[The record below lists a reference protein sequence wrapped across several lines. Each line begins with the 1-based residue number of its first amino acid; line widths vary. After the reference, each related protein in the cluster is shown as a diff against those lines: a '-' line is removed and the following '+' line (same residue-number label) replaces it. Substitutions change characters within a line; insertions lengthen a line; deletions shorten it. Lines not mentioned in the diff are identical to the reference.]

1 MNVISGEGE
10 SRELQ
15 ESSKMDTDVLTG
27 TILIDKDYRIIYYND
42 YAKEILFAKDDA
54 ISHQSVKHFLG
65 KSFFLP
71 DEPGGEKTFHYQIQG
86 RQVFVTVS
94 RWTCGEE
101 KEGPTYLILL
111 LLGAKPSQNEMEEY
125 AKKHVLQDLQEIIEA
140 SFDGILVTDAEGN
153 VEIVNQGYVHNTGIT
168 REELLGR
175 NILHLV
181 NPVWMKQSVVGM
193 VQEKKETVSLQHM
206 TRNGKSIIVTGTPIF
221 DEQKNIRKIVVN
233 SRDISEIYALS
244 EKLESA
250 KKMEEIYMQ
259 RLKQQE
265 ERGETADD
273 VVIVNQEM
281 QDVFRLAKKLGNF
294 NTNVLLTGESGVGKD
309 EIAKFIHKNG
319 LRSTKPYVAVN
330 CGAVPENLLE
340 SELFGYESGAF
351 TGALKCGKKGLF
363 ELADGGV
370 LFLDEV
376 AEIPLSLQ
384 VKLLRVLENR
394 EIMRLGGTKLLP
406 LNVRIIA
413 ATNRDLPAMIK
424 NGSFREDLYYRLNVV
439 NIRIPPLRER
449 KDEIPLFCLKF
460 VHHYN
465 GQYGENKKLTYPVI
479 DEFQKYSWPG
489 NIRELKNVIENMF
502 VLSDGEYLRVKD
514 IPWNCRRRK
523 VKNSYEGVS
532 LEEAVEEVERELLK
546 GAKEKF
552 HTTRQMAEYLKVN
565 QSTVVRK
572 LKKYRL

>member
-1 MNVISGEGE
+1 MNIVSGEGE

-15 ESSKMDTDVLTG
+15 KSSKTDTDVLTG

-42 YAKEILFAKDDA
+42 YAKEILSAEDDA
-54 ISHQSVKHFLG
+54 ISHQSVKRFLG

-71 DEPGGEKTFHYQIQG
+71 DEPDGEKTFHYEIQG

-94 RWTCGEE
+94 RWACGDE
-101 KEGPTYLILL
+101 KDGPTYLILL

-273 VVIVNQEM
+273 VVIVNQDM
-281 QDVFRLAKKLGNF
+281 QNVFRLAKKLGNF

-309 EIAKFIHKNG
+309 EVAKFIHKNG

-465 GQYGENKKLTYPVI
+465 RQYGENKKLTYPVI

-502 VLSDGEYLRVKD
+502 VLSDGEYLQVKD
-514 IPWNCRRRK
+514 IPWNCRRQK
-523 VKNSYEGVS
+523 VQNSYEGVS
-532 LEEAVEEVERELLK
+532 LEEAVEEVERALLK
-546 GAKEKF
+546 EAKEKF
-552 HTTRQMAEYLKVN
+552 HTTRQIAEYLKVN

>member
-1 MNVISGEGE
+1 MNDKSGEGKG
-10 SRELQ
+10 RELQ
-15 ESSKMDTDVLTG
+15 KSSKADSDVLTG
-27 TILIDKDYRIIYYND
+27 TVLIDKDYRIIYYND
-42 YAKEILFAKDDA
+42 YAKEILSAEDDA

-65 KSFFLP
+65 RSFFLP
-71 DEPGGEKTFHYQIQG
+71 EEPAGEKTFYYEIQG

-94 RWTCGEE
+94 RWACGEE
-101 KEGPTYLILL
+101 KDGPTYLILL

-125 AKKHVLQDLQEIIEA
+125 TKKHVLLDLQEIIEA
-140 SFDGILVTDAEGN
+140 SFDGILVTDADGN
-153 VEIVNQGYVHNTGIT
+153 VEIVNQGYIHNTGIT

-273 VVIVNQEM
+273 VVIVNREM

-309 EIAKFIHKNG
+309 EVAKFIHKNG

-465 GQYGENKKLTYPVI
+465 RQYGENKKLTYPVI

-502 VLSDGEYLRVKD
+502 VLSDGEYLHVKD
-514 IPWNCRRRK
+514 IPWNCRRQK

-532 LEEAVEEVERELLK
+532 LEEAVGEVERELLK
-546 GAKEKF
+546 EAKEKF
-552 HTTRQMAEYLKVN
+552 HTTRQIAEYLKVN

-572 LKKYRL
+572 LKKYNL